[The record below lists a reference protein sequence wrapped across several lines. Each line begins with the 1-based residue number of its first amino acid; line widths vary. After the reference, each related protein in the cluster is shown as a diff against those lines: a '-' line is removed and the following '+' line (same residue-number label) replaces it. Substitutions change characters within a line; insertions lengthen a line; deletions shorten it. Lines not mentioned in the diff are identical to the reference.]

1 MTVRLLAAVV
11 VASGSLL
18 AAQEG
23 RKIPDD
29 SLLVKLQGCA
39 TGRTFI
45 VGPRSEHAPGT
56 LEIEQGRR
64 FRLNGPG
71 KVLDQI
77 KRDEDHMVEVTGLI
91 RKSDVAKPGGIGLAG
106 GRVRIGGGPPRATL
120 GNNPAG
126 ESVYNQ
132 AVIDVESSRP
142 LPEPCPAR

>member
-1 MTVRLLAAVV
+1 MTLRLLAAVV

-64 FRLNGPG
+64 FRQPRL
-71 KVLDQI
+71 
-77 KRDEDHMVEVTGLI
+77 
-91 RKSDVAKPGGIGLAG
+91 LAV
-106 GRVRIGGGPPRATL
+106 GRVQRLRPGLLDRGGPRLRRRGSGGPRHRL
-120 GNNPAG
+120 
-126 ESVYNQ
+126 
-132 AVIDVESSRP
+132 VELERVVGRP
-142 LPEPCPAR
+142 LEHR